1 MYSNNNII
9 AQLQQKLSDGE
20 KTMYVYIEESTDYDT
35 VKVNVSEMLKMCKN
49 INSEYC
55 ITARDSDM
63 HYGDSDTVIFCLS
76 YNGDYIEHGS
86 TSNVV
91 FFSENECINFCSD
104 YLIDLRFSEDVI
116 ISKTEA
122 ISEVIKNSNNNI

>member
-91 FFSENECINFCSD
+91 FFSESDCINFCSD